1 MRPER
6 PEEAG
11 TLGPVTAR
19 NPLFTALD
27 ELLDQDG
34 TVSLGELLDAAGEQV
49 YGLGVLLLALIT
61 FIPGVA
67 NFISVGTMI
76 LGAQMAMG
84 LTHPWIPQRVQRFEM
99 RRGRIKEA
107 FASLEERLAPLR
119 LKRAP
124 KRPVNARWL
133 GALVVWTA
141 FLASLPILLPFAN
154 ILPAAALVLLGM
166 ALLEEWP
173 LLMWIG
179 FAGSIGTTLYF
190 ALAIREIIQWGV
202 GLFHW
207 LLRFFGA

>member
-1 MRPER
+1 MRPES

-49 YGLGVLLLALIT
+49 YGLGVLLLALVT

-76 LGAQMAMG
+76 LGTQMAFG
-84 LTHPWIPQRVQRFEM
+84 QPHPWIPKRVQTFEM

-107 FASLEERLAPLR
+107 LAKMEEHLAPLR
-119 LKRAP
+119 ENRAP
-124 KRPVNARWL
+124 KRAVNPRWL

-154 ILPAAALVLLGM
+154 VLPAVALVLLGM

-173 LLMWIG
+173 LLMWLG
-179 FAGSIGTTLYF
+179 LAGSLGTTLYF
-190 ALAIREIIQWGV
+190 ALAIREIIQWAV

-207 LLRFFGA
+207 ILRLFGA

>member
-1 MRPER
+1 
-6 PEEAG
+6 
-11 TLGPVTAR
+11 VNAR

-76 LGAQMAMG
+76 LGAQMALG
-84 LTHPWIPQRVQRFEM
+84 LVHPWIPKRVQTFEM

-107 FASLEERLAPLR
+107 LAKLEERLAPLR

-124 KRPVNARWL
+124 KRPVNPRWL

-141 FLASLPILLPFAN
+141 FLASLPIPLPFAN
-154 ILPAAALVLLGM
+154 VLPAAALVLLGM

-173 LLMWIG
+173 LLFWLG
-179 FAGSIGTTLYF
+179 LSGSLGTTIYF
-190 ALAIREIIQWGV
+190 ALALREIIQWAV
-202 GLFHW
+202 GLYHW
-207 LLRFFGA
+207 ILRLFGA

>member
-1 MRPER
+1 MGPGR

-19 NPLFTALD
+19 NPLFIALD

-34 TVSLGELLDAAGEQV
+34 SVSLGELLDAAGEQV
-49 YGLGVLLLALIT
+49 YGLGVLLLALVT

-84 LTHPWIPQRVQRFEM
+84 LPHPWIPRRVQTFEM

-107 FASLEERLAPLR
+107 FAKMEEHLAPLR
-119 LKRAP
+119 VKRAP
-124 KRPVNARWL
+124 KRPVNPRLL
-133 GALVVWTA
+133 GFIVLWTA

-154 ILPAAALVLLGM
+154 VLPAAALVLLGM

-173 LLMWIG
+173 FLMWIG
-179 FAGSIGTTLYF
+179 LAGSLGTTVYF
-190 ALAIREIIQWGV
+190 ALAIREIIQWAV

-207 LLRFFGA
+207 VLRLFGA